1 MARSAIQFQKGLSLP
16 DFQRLYGT
24 EEQCEA
30 ALEKARW
37 PDGFRCPRCGGHEH
51 GLVYGRRLKRYQC
64 RSCGHQATLTA
75 GTIMQATK
83 LPLTTWFLAF
93 YLIGQAKTGIS
104 SLELSRH
111 LGVNYDTAWL
121 LHNKI
126 LRAMTEREEAYVL
139 RGKIQMDDAYL
150 GGERPGGKAGRGSEN
165 KIPIVAAL
173 SLNEAGH
180 PIHARISVVSGFSS
194 EAIADWAKRHLM
206 PGSQVL
212 SDGLACFRA
221 VTTANC
227 HHQAVVTGGKLHPND
242 LPQSL
247 DQHPSGQRQDQLPR
261 HLPCL
266 QFRQVRQALPGRLL
280 LPLQQALLD
289 GNDDRSHY
297 KRRQLLH
304 ALHGEGSQGRGGL
317 WVIKTNLT

>member
-1 MARSAIQFQKGLSLP
+1 MARSGIQFQKGLSLLE
-16 DFQRLYGT
+16 FQRLYGT
-24 EEQCEA
+24 EELCEA

-37 PDGFRCPRCGGHEH
+37 PDGFRCPRCKSHEH

-83 LPLTTWFLAF
+83 LPLTSWFVAF

-111 LGVNYDTAWL
+111 LGVKYDTAWL

-126 LRAMTEREEAYVL
+126 LRAMADREEAYLL
-139 RGKIQMDDAYL
+139 RGKIQIDDAYL
-150 GGERPGGKAGRGSEN
+150 GGELPGGKAGRGSEN
-165 KIPIVAAL
+165 KVTIVAAV

-180 PIHARISVVSGFSS
+180 PIHARITAVSGFSG
-194 EAIADWAKRHLM
+194 EAIAAWAQRHLE
-206 PGSQVL
+206 PGTHVL

-227 HHQAVVTGGKLHPND
+227 RHKAVITSGKVTDRRHVRLAAWTEKRGYVTYTETKPCSSR
-242 LPQSL
+242 PRVTM
-247 DQHPSGQRQDQLPR
+247 SGAGTVQ
-261 HLPCL
+261 
-266 QFRQVRQALPGRLL
+266 
-280 LPLQQALLD
+280 
-289 GNDDRSHY
+289 
-297 KRRQLLH
+297 
-304 ALHGEGSQGRGGL
+304 
-317 WVIKTNLT
+317 